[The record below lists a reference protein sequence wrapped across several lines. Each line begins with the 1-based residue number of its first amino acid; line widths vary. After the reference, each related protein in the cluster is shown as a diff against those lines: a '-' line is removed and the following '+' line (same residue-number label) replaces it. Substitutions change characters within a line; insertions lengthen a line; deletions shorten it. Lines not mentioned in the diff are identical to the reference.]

1 MAADADILIRV
12 FAMFRKAHPKRKA
25 EEKKIKT
32 ESGKRLYALLQEDL
46 SHSRRMKMILK
57 KAVVSL
63 AIVFIILFLLKFFV

>member
-1 MAADADILIRV
+1 
-12 FAMFRKAHPKRKA
+12 MFKKKHLKIKS

-32 ESGKRLYALLQEDL
+32 ESGKRLYALLLEDL
-46 SHSRRMKMILK
+46 SHSRRMKRILK